1 MNQPWDQ
8 PLTIWQALSNS
19 TSQLDVD
26 TASKTHTPS
35 LIERILE
42 SDHPAVRFAEP
53 YLAALGQKVRIK
65 SEELTE
71 SSVEYLQEFKE
82 TWTKYALGDGNAE
95 KIFAIGLGYTVV
107 ALALAIYLN
116 VLTVGSVRNAG
127 RAVRSAVRQQLL
139 VVKVRF
145 VSSLL

>member
-1 MNQPWDQ
+1 MINQPWDQ

-19 TSQLDVD
+19 TAQIDVE
-26 TASKTHTPS
+26 TPAKIQTPS

-71 SSVEYLQEFKE
+71 SSVEYFQEFKE

-95 KIFAIGLGYTVV
+95 KIFAISLGYVV
-107 ALALAIYLN
+107 DALLLAIYLN
-116 VLTVGSVRNAG
+116 VLTIGSMKSAG
-127 RAVRSAVRQQLL
+127 RAVRNAVRQQLL
-139 VVKVRF
+139 VVKVSAH
-145 VSSLL
+145 VK